1 MVDLMRIIFFIFIFT
16 SLIFSQKIEVTANFV
31 EANSGS
37 KQVKFVGNVNI
48 WQDSSNWM
56 KANEAI
62 VYFDDANQTKQYEA
76 IGNASFEMKDKNGHY
91 KGKANGFKHFVKESI
106 YIMQGNAQVS
116 DLLNKR
122 FLSGDMININM
133 KTGIASVKSQTKK
146 PVKFIFE
153 LKKK

>member
-1 MVDLMRIIFFIFIFT
+1 MVDLMRIVFFIFIFT

-31 EANSGS
+31 EANSGA

-56 KANEAI
+56 KANEAT
-62 VYFDDANQTKQYEA
+62 VYFDDANQTKQYNA
-76 IGNASFEMKDKNGHY
+76 TGNASFEMKDKNGHY
-91 KGKANGFKHFVKESI
+91 KGKANGFKHFVNESI
-106 YIMQGNAQVS
+106 YIMQGNAQVQ

-122 FLSGDMININM
+122 FLSGDTINVNM
-133 KTGIASVKSQTKK
+133 KTGIANVKSQTKK